1 MKLYGCGNPGFS
13 YTDNFLNNIT
23 SFYEWVQNNKTKN
36 LTYQELQKAI
46 ESSNLSMDES
56 RIRMIVP
63 FMVKTGLV
71 YALPKRNL
79 PLDLNNFFTKEGAC
93 FLSFLMVY
101 MKIKETGNG
110 ILITKASSMFKYFGL
125 LQFYNL
131 YLSEERIYKELIHF
145 LLKYKHI
152 DKVEFFIL
160 TTTLKDENIDLD
172 SLINKYRNGQIR
184 ESDCEFVD
192 NINCFTYISSM
203 LTYLGVLKKTS
214 KTYSLNEE
222 FIKFYREI
230 LIEEAK

>member
-79 PLDLNNFFTKEGAC
+79 TLDLNNFFTKE
-93 FLSFLMVY
+93 
-101 MKIKETGNG
+101 
-110 ILITKASSMFKYFGL
+110 
-125 LQFYNL
+125 
-131 YLSEERIYKELIHF
+131 
-145 LLKYKHI
+145 
-152 DKVEFFIL
+152 
-160 TTTLKDENIDLD
+160 
-172 SLINKYRNGQIR
+172 
-184 ESDCEFVD
+184 
-192 NINCFTYISSM
+192 
-203 LTYLGVLKKTS
+203 
-214 KTYSLNEE
+214 
-222 FIKFYREI
+222 
-230 LIEEAK
+230 